1 MLQIAKGKVSAD
13 PVVLAPPL
21 VTVNSCDVTK
31 TNRAVYTVSPEASSR
46 ILTKNAFRL
55 AGEFGSITLSVCFVF
70 EVSPP
75 THLASVEF
83 EGACESVMK
92 VEGGAPSPEIKMQGS
107 GLFHVRYALPDKVE
121 RITMTIPRY
130 YTDRDDKKTYVRFIF
145 GPPTPVIASVGL
157 ALRAHEASMDCRL
170 ATADGGAVRFHRA
183 VLAARSA
190 YFDKLFYGEFIEART
205 DTVAVEGTALAWGC
219 VKSMMYAQTLGT
231 KDGKVLIDTLETI
244 YRYDLEAFVPP
255 VWEALSRALDGFV
268 AVRALR
274 VAGLHENAAIGVDAM
289 CFIQSNVTT
298 LMCDCEWVRQ
308 YANALEEIGGVPKE
322 FVIVR

>member
-1 MLQIAKGKVSAD
+1 
-13 PVVLAPPL
+13 
-21 VTVNSCDVTK
+21 
-31 TNRAVYTVSPEASSR
+31 
-46 ILTKNAFRL
+46 
-55 AGEFGSITLSVCFVF
+55 
-70 EVSPP
+70 
-75 THLASVEF
+75 
-83 EGACESVMK
+83 
-92 VEGGAPSPEIKMQGS
+92 
-107 GLFHVRYALPDKVE
+107 
-121 RITMTIPRY
+121 
-130 YTDRDDKKTYVRFIF
+130 
-145 GPPTPVIASVGL
+145 
-157 ALRAHEASMDCRL
+157 MDCRL

-231 KDGKVLIDTLETI
+231 KDGKVLTDTLETI

-274 VAGLHENAAIGVDAM
+274 VAGLHENAAIGLDAM